1 MLSRLLHVA
10 VLCSKRAPGLQALLH
25 HPEHGMVFSID
36 CVVSSEAQFSECGVP
51 VITHPIQ
58 AFYEAAHAWI
68 GDRSVRRAYDART
81 AKTLAYMGCD
91 VVLTLGYTYLLTQ
104 PMLEVFPN
112 SIFNVHD
119 SDLNIR
125 KADGRPKYAG
135 LHATREAILAG
146 EKETRSSLHLVTPD
160 IDSGPVI
167 ARSEAFPVAPFARDA
182 AMAGHHDIVR
192 AYAYAQRE
200 WMMRRSWADLIV
212 TALEQI
218 SMMKEAIV

>member
-36 CVVSSEAQFSECGVP
+36 CVISTEAQFTECGVP
-51 VITHPIQ
+51 VITHPIH
-58 AFYEAAHAWI
+58 AFYDAEHAPI
-68 GDRSVRRAYDART
+68 RDRAVRRRYDART

-167 ARSEAFPVAPFARDA
+167 ARSEAFPVAPFAHEA
-182 AMAGHHDIVR
+182 AMAGHSDIVR

-212 TALEQI
+212 SGLEQL
-218 SMMKEAIV
+218 SMMKEAVV